1 MILILQNK
9 RKSML
14 TNISANCT
22 LENQIL
28 FHKSFKEVDLMHI
41 CSKNGYSIEEKE
53 QQEFLRFLKTSLD
66 IMERTPSI
74 LSRQNTKEEWIL
86 ED

>member
-1 MILILQNK
+1 
-9 RKSML
+9 ML

-28 FHKSFKEVDLMHI
+28 FPKSFKEVDLMHI

-74 LSRQNTKEEWIL
+74 LSRQNTKEEWML